1 MKEYSDKQVH
11 ALEIYNSLYP
21 QVEFEKSDY
30 QPTKKTLTK
39 KQVKAIAKKK
49 LAKQSRKI
57 NRN

>member
-1 MKEYSDKQVH
+1 MTREQPN
-11 ALEIYNSLYP
+11 ALEIYNMMYP

-30 QPTKKTLTK
+30 QLTKKTLTK
-39 KQVKAIAKKK
+39 KQVKSIVKKK